1 MLSVIRSL
9 LIVTEPEMASNYAY
23 IGLTRQCC
31 DPAAPREIT
40 TGRWTS
46 RILPRPN
53 AARGSCLL
61 LSSQAGGGYSRN
73 ILVGGAAVGGCDD
86 ISRKDANIYAACT
99 ERLFLSLSAP
109 D

>member
-1 MLSVIRSL
+1 VFSVIRSL

-46 RILPRPN
+46 RILPSPN
-53 AARGSCLL
+53 AARGSRLL
-61 LSSQAGGGYSRN
+61 LSSQARGGYSRN
-73 ILVGGAAVGGCDD
+73 ILVGGAAMGGAVTTFPARML
-86 ISRKDANIYAACT
+86 ISMRPALKGY
-99 ERLFLSLSAP
+99 S
-109 D
+109 